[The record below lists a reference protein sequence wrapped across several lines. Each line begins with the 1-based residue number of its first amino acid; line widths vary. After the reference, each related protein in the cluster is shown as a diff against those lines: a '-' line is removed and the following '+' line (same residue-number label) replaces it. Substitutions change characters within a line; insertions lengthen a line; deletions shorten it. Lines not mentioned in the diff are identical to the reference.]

1 MRRRQFMT
9 LLGAAAAWPL
19 AARAQ
24 QGVRRVAVLSSIG
37 ESDQEAQLMVAG
49 LHDGLQALGWV
60 NGRNLRIDHRW
71 AAGSSDRVAA
81 LAKELVALSPDV
93 IVAHTTPSGLAL
105 QRATDTIPIVFVQ
118 VSDPEGSGLVANIA
132 HPGANTTGFPSLQ
145 ASMAGKWLEML
156 REMAPGIARAAILFN
171 PDTASYVGRYYQA
184 PFEAAASALGVTA
197 LTFPVRNVRELEG
210 MIGELAGAA
219 GGALLRRPGAFNI
232 VHRDRIIELTA
243 RHRIPSISPYRF
255 AVKKGSLMSYG
266 IDFVD
271 EEVAGVMKLEVSIV
285 EVRALAELDAA
296 MAAASRNGPDA
307 LVMLSSPIIGG
318 SYQALANFTLQR
330 RLAAVTLFP
339 VSPAAAA

>member
-1 MRRRQFMT
+1 MIDMGRREFIS
-9 LLGAAAAWPL
+9 LIGGASASVGAWSL

-71 AAGSSDRVAA
+71 AAGSSDRVVV

-132 HPGANTTGFPSLQ
+132 HPGANITGFTSFE

-184 PFEAAASALGVTA
+184 PFQAAASALGVTA
-197 LTFPVRNVRELEG
+197 LTYPVRNARELEG

-219 GGALLRRPGAFNI
+219 GAALIVMPDSFNI

-243 RHRIPSISPYRF
+243 RYRIPSISPYRF
-255 AVKKGSLMSYG
+255 AVKEGSLMSYG

-271 EEVAGVMKLEVSIV
+271 LFRRTAVYVDRILKGKKPGELPVQAPTKFELVINLHTAKTLGLTVPPTLLARADEVIE
-285 EVRALAELDAA
+285 
-296 MAAASRNGPDA
+296 
-307 LVMLSSPIIGG
+307 
-318 SYQALANFTLQR
+318 
-330 RLAAVTLFP
+330 
-339 VSPAAAA
+339 

>member
-1 MRRRQFMT
+1 MTVTIGRRE
-9 LLGAAAAWPL
+9 LLAALGGAAVAWPL

-132 HPGANTTGFPSLQ
+132 HPGANITGFTSFE

-184 PFEAAASALGVTA
+184 PFQAAASALGVTA
-197 LTFPVRNVRELEG
+197 LTYPVRNARELEG

-219 GGALLRRPGAFNI
+219 GAALIVMPDSFNI
-232 VHRDRIIELTA
+232 VHRDRIIELTE
-243 RHRIPSISPYRF
+243 RYRIPSISPYRF
-255 AVKKGSLMSYG
+255 AVKEGSLMSYG

-271 EEVAGVMKLEVSIV
+271 LFRRTAVYVDRILKGTKPG
-285 EVRALAELDAA
+285 ELPVQA
-296 MAAASRNGPDA
+296 PTKFE
-307 LVMLSSPIIGG
+307 LVINLHT
-318 SYQALANFTLQR
+318 AKTLG
-330 RLAAVTLFP
+330 LT
-339 VSPAAAA
+339 VSPTLLARADEVIE